1 MDFYEAIR
9 LRWQQ
14 DNINSIESLD
24 FALSNFRVLFAY
36 HSGKIEN
43 DEIEYHVT
51 REIFEGDNVTGYSGS
66 ILAIL
71 DQQNQKLCYDFL
83 KSRIVDRVPF
93 SLSLILEIH
102 SILTSG
108 TYDERRYIIND
119 ERPGQFKKHD
129 YGTGRNEV
137 GYPPDEVESG
147 LSEIIDEL
155 NNYVGK
161 DILKA
166 ASYFHLRF
174 EHIHPFAD
182 GNGRVGRTLLN
193 YYLLTHGEPPVI
205 IYNEDKRKYYEALEL
220 YDTKEEILPLYDF
233 LKNQTIKAWQK
244 TFERTDIN
252 TRQKRKSLDQ
262 MD

>member
-1 MDFYEAIR
+1 MDLYEAIR
-9 LRWQQ
+9 IIWQQ
-14 DNINSIESLD
+14 NDIKSVKLLDLVLANFSI
-24 FALSNFRVLFAY
+24 LFAY
-36 HSGKIEN
+36 HSCKIEN
-43 DEIEYHVT
+43 DETDYNDTKDIFKAGKVT
-51 REIFEGDNVTGYSGS
+51 VYSGFVRT
-66 ILAIL
+66 IIE
-71 DQQNQKLCYDFL
+71 QQNQKLCYDFL
-83 KSRIVDRVPF
+83 KSRIVDRLPF

-108 TYDERRYIIND
+108 TYDERRYIVND

-129 YGTGRNEV
+129 YVTGKNEV
-137 GYPPDEVESG
+137 GYPPDEVENG

-155 NNYVGK
+155 NNYMGEDK
-161 DILKA
+161 LKA
-166 ASYFHLRF
+166 AAYFHLRF

-220 YDTKEEILPLYDF
+220 NDTKEEISPLYDF
-233 LKNQTIKAWQK
+233 LKEQTIKTWQK
-244 TFERTDIN
+244 TFERTDVN

-262 MD
+262 ID